1 MTHRTASVASMKDR
15 AKRFSKIVRRVENAT
30 NEMHDNITMF
40 FPILNGKVLDMDMA
54 GAISRNARIDHVD
67 GRLVVAKQNGRA

>member
-1 MTHRTASVASMKDR
+1 MKDR

-30 NEMHDNITMF
+30 NELHDNITMF
-40 FPILNGKVLDMDMA
+40 LPILNGKVLDMMDMA

>member
-1 MTHRTASVASMKDR
+1 MKDR

-30 NEMHDNITMF
+30 NEVHDKIAMF
-40 FPILNGKVLDMDMA
+40 LPILDGKVLDMNMA
-54 GAISRNARIDHVD
+54 GPIGRNARIDHVD